1 MPSRPNSWT
10 VFGCTLG
17 LSWMLL
23 LGSAGSALA
32 SATVRFVHAVP
43 GAGPATLS
51 VSADGQ
57 GVSSA
62 PVSFGSASAR
72 LEVQEGSASLTV
84 APADGGDALAKGE
97 EELEDGGSY
106 TVVALAGREGEDAQ
120 VRVYEDED
128 PEKGQAR
135 LRAIHAAPELGSP
148 EFRAGDQV
156 VAEKL
161 EYGNA
166 TEYETVPPATYNLSA
181 TRSGGSGGALAEK
194 RGVPLTAGTATTAV
208 IIGTSG
214 ETTRIVTLSDGTA
227 APSGAPATGFGGL
240 AGDDGEPS
248 RLLVALLFGVVAAA
262 FGAASWSV
270 ASRR

>member
-1 MPSRPNSWT
+1 MPPRPSLWRI
-10 VFGCTLG
+10 FGCTLG
-17 LSWMLL
+17 LWSMLL
-23 LGSAGSALA
+23 LGSASSAFA
-32 SATVRFVHAVP
+32 SASVRFVHAVP

-51 VSADGQ
+51 VSADGE
-57 GVSSA
+57 GVSSS
-62 PVSFGSASAR
+62 PVSFGTASKR

-106 TVVALAGREGEDAQ
+106 TVVALAGRDGEDVQ

-135 LRAIHAAPELGSP
+135 LRAIHAAPELGTP
-148 EFRAGDQV
+148 EFRAGERV
-156 VAEKL
+156 VADKL

-166 TEYETVPPATYNLSA
+166 TEYEDIPPATYDLSA

-208 IIGTSG
+208 IVGSSG
-214 ETTRIVTLSDGTA
+214 ETTRSVTLSDGTA
-227 APSGAPATGFGGL
+227 APSGAPATGLGGL
-240 AGDDGEPS
+240 AGDNGEPS
-248 RLLVALLFGVVAAA
+248 RLLVALLFAVVAAA
-262 FGAASWSV
+262 LGAVSWSV